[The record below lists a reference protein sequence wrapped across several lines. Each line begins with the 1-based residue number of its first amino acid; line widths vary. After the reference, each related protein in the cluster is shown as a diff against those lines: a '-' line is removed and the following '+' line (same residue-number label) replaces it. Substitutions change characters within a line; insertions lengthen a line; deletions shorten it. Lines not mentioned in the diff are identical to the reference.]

1 MKTPRSRALLA
12 IPVLAL
18 LLSGCAQ
25 EPAPDAAA
33 PAPLHDDPFA
43 HVHGIGVLPGDPD
56 ILVATHAG
64 VYRVDSAGKAEG
76 PLGGEDFDAM
86 GFTVAGATLF
96 ASGHPGAATS
106 PELGAPNLG
115 IVRSVDGGA
124 TWEPVARTGVEDFHV
139 LTGGP
144 DGSLF
149 GIGSSSPGVQA
160 SSDAGTTWTAG
171 AELAA
176 ADLAV
181 GGSDELYAATED
193 GLQVSV
199 DGAATFAP
207 VPDAPL
213 LFQIAAGAD
222 GTLVGAGVDG
232 LLWRAQEGGGWASGE
247 RFSGALQTLAVG
259 EGGSMLLVD
268 DRGLVRIDASGVEVI
283 RPAG

>member
-18 LLSGCAQ
+18 MLAGCAQ

-33 PAPLHDDPFA
+33 APLHDDPFA

-56 ILVATHAG
+56 ILVASHAG
-64 VYRVDSAGKAEG
+64 VYRVDSAGEAEG

-86 GFTVAGATLF
+86 GFTVAGGTLF

-115 IVRSVDGGA
+115 IVRSVDGAA

-149 GIGSSSPGVQA
+149 GIGSSSPSVQA

-171 AELAA
+171 AVLAA

-181 GGSDELYAATED
+181 GAGDELYAATED

-222 GTLVGAGVDG
+222 GTLVGAGIDG
-232 LLWRAQEGGGWASGE
+232 QLWRAQDGRWTGGE
-247 RFSGALQTLAVG
+247 RFSGALQALAVG
-259 EGGSMLLVD
+259 EGGSLLLVD
-268 DRGLVRIDASGVEVI
+268 DRGLVRIDANGADVI